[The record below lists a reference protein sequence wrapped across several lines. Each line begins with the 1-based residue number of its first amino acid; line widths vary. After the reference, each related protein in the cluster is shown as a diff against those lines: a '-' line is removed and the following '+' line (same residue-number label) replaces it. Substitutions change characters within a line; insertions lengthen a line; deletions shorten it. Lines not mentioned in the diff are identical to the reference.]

1 MYVVF
6 HSIGG
11 SRTLYREH
19 DGQKRKFSRERM
31 RNGITVGRR
40 ENAWKKKGE
49 EMRETGV
56 GVCEWKRWYRKTLKA
71 NWMLVGKKFKRNIP
85 QLKSLQLSYLHV
97 HCRANSQWAKHEI

>member
-56 GVCEWKRWYRKTLKA
+56 CVWVKEMIQKNIESKL
-71 NWMLVGKKFKRNIP
+71 NVGG
-85 QLKSLQLSYLHV
+85 
-97 HCRANSQWAKHEI
+97 